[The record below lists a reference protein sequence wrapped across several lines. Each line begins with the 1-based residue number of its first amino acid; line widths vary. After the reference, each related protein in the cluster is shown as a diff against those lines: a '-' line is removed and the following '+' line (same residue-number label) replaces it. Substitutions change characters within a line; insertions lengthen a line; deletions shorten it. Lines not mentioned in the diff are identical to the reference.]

1 MADPS
6 FGKPY
11 KRFYRLLSP
20 LYFQKINNTLE
31 AFNKQYNARFRMGDY
46 LFDDEEEAETTT
58 PIDTLRK
65 NFIANCM
72 SDTRPL
78 LTRLK
83 GKPLYQPAHI
93 YVLTDADTFSAAFH
107 YAFYL
112 WKMGATVVGVPSSQA
127 PNTFM
132 EQTPFTLPRCG
143 LQGSISNSLQQ
154 FLPPHDPR
162 AKTFYPDLMPDYEE
176 YRKHGFDAHTDIL
189 FLLDKI
195 K

>member
-162 AKTFYPDLMPDYEE
+162 AKIFYPDLMPDYEE